1 MQVKVHVGDGMVRF
15 DVIERLPSHSSHEN
29 VTFER

>member
-1 MQVKVHVGDGMVRF
+1 MQVKIHVGDGMVRF
-15 DVIERLPSHSSHEN
+15 DVIERLPSHEN